1 MASPGSDEDCRAF
14 MVAQGVAQGVEDAD
28 PPPGVAGAL
37 TEVIDAAAAAW
48 PGLAIDRPGFAA
60 YLGRRIP
67 SDVDPVAALRARRP
81 AELYLA
87 FACVAGDPGACRE
100 LDARY
105 LGELARQLGEHGLAP
120 EVVAETVQRVRVQLL
135 TGDRPGLASYSGL
148 GALHGWLRITG
159 LRAAIR
165 VQRRGRVDPTEDVT
179 EALADTTPDPA
190 LQYQRRLYEAEFR
203 IAFGQAVAALSVRER
218 NLLKQSVLY
227 GATIDDLAALYHVHR
242 ATAARWLA
250 AARERLAEITRRHL
264 IEQLRI
270 PPSDYDSIVDLI
282 RSQLDV
288 SVARLLD

>member
-14 MVAQGVAQGVEDAD
+14 MAAQGVAQDTDGAA
-28 PPPGVAGAL
+28 PPPGLAGAL
-37 TEVIDAAAAAW
+37 AEAIEAAVAAW
-48 PGLAIDRPGFAA
+48 PGLAIDRLGFAA
-60 YLGRRIP
+60 HLGQRIP
-67 SDVDPVAALRARRP
+67 SDVDPVAALRGRRP

-87 FACVAGDPGACRE
+87 FACLAGDPAACRE

-105 LGELARQLGEHGLAP
+105 LAELARQLGEHGIAP

-135 TGDRPGLASYSGL
+135 TGARPGLALYSGL

-159 LRAAIR
+159 LRVAIR
-165 VQRRGRVDPTEDVT
+165 VQRQGRLDRTEDVT
-179 EALADTTPDPA
+179 EALADAAADPA

-203 IAFGQAVAALSVRER
+203 IAFGQAIAALSVRER

-227 GATIDDLAALYHVHR
+227 GATIDDLGALYRVHR

-250 AARERLAEITRRHL
+250 AAREQLAEITRRTL
-264 IEQLRI
+264 IEQLGI
-270 PPSDYDSIVDLI
+270 PPSDYDSIVHLI

-288 SVARLLD
+288 SVARLLG

>member
-14 MVAQGVAQGVEDAD
+14 LVAQGAVPDAERAD
-28 PPPGVAGAL
+28 PPPGLAGAL
-37 TEVIDAAAAAW
+37 ADAIEGAAAAW
-48 PGLAIDRPGFAA
+48 PGLAVDRTGFAA

-67 SDVDPVAALRARRP
+67 SDVEPVAALRARR
-81 AELYLA
+81 ASELYLA
-87 FACVAGDPGACRE
+87 FACLAGDPAACRE

-105 LGELARQLGEHGLAP
+105 LAELARQLREQGIAP

-148 GALHGWLRITG
+148 GPLHGWLRITG

-179 EALADTTPDPA
+179 EALADTAADPA

-203 IAFGQAVAALSVRER
+203 VAFGQAIAALSVRER

-227 GATIDDLAALYHVHR
+227 GATIDDLGALYRVHR

-250 AARERLAEITRRHL
+250 AARERLAESTRQYL
-264 IEQLRI
+264 IAQLQI
-270 PPSDYDSIVDLI
+270 PPSDYDSIVHLI

-288 SVARLLD
+288 SVARLLG